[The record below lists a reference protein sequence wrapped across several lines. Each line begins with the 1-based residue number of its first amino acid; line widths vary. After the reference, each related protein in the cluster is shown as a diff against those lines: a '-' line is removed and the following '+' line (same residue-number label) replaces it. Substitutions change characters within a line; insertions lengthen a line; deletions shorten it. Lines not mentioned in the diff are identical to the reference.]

1 MRVAQGNGPNDRIG
15 TRVTVRTIE
24 LRISTLQQTG
34 TTTPGFVRFI
44 LLIDH
49 QANGQVAASNTILQA
64 AGFMSPRNLGQ
75 RKRFKILRDKT
86 FAIHET
92 STGPNAFFS
101 HWYIK
106 LKKPLNV
113 EYNGGITAEPSSIA
127 SNSILLLSIG
137 SWTGAGAATQCS
149 VSLVQSRI
157 RYTDN

>member
-1 MRVAQGNGPNDRIG
+1 MKVAQGNGPNDRIG

-24 LRISTLQQTG
+24 LRISTLPQTG
-34 TTTPGFVRFI
+34 TIPGFVRFI

-49 QANGQVAASNTILQA
+49 QANGDVAASNTILQPTP
-64 AGFMSPRNLGQ
+64 GFMSPRNLGQ

-86 FAIHET
+86 FAVHET

-113 EYNGGITAEPSSIA
+113 EYNGGTSAEPSSIA
-127 SNSILLLSIG
+127 SNSILLLTIG
-137 SWTGAGAATQCS
+137 SWTGAGAATACS